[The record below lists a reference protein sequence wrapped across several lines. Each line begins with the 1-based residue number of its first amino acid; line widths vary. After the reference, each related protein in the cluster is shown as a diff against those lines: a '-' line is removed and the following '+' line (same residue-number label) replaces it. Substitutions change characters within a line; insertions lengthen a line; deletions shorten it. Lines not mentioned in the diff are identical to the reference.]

1 MHEAV
6 LEYILGNDDRPL
18 RCLKA
23 RVLHTRA
30 IIVSVIC
37 LCISGCMSP
46 HGNEAA
52 ALLADIAAADGPSQL
67 RAITPEPARSLIGY
81 RGPNAGDAIADLYEP
96 AEQPRGAV
104 VLVPGLTPYGKDD
117 PRLVSF
123 ARSLARDRFLVLVP
137 EIANTRLLKVSAA
150 DSAIIADA
158 IEELA
163 RRFAAGADPSVGLVA
178 ISFGAGPA
186 LLAAGETPA
195 GRHVR
200 FAVTI
205 GAYYDIAAA
214 IAFATT
220 GAYQTPD
227 GSSISVEPNAY
238 GEFVFLR
245 GNADRVR
252 DPQDRTLLM
261 AIADRRLANPAS
273 SIADL
278 VGRLG
283 PEGRAVYDLIDNR
296 DPRLVPKLLAQLPG
310 AVQQELRSLDL
321 QGRELPWLRGPVFLV
336 HGKDDTVIPAG
347 ESMKLAGA
355 LGPRAELYLV
365 EQFAH
370 VDAGTAGLSD
380 NLRLWRVVIRVLE
393 ERDRPIQELPH

>member
-1 MHEAV
+1 MNARSGT
-6 LEYILGNDDRPL
+6 EYIYDYDDQPLQCLGD
-18 RCLKA
+18 CI
-23 RVLHTRA
+23 LHMRA
-30 IIVSVIC
+30 IIISIIC
-37 LCISGCMSP
+37 LCIAGCVSP

-52 ALLADIAAADGPSQL
+52 ALLADIAAADGQSQL
-67 RAITPEPARSLIGY
+67 KAITPEPARSLIGY
-81 RGPNAGDAIADLYEP
+81 RGLTAGDEIADLYEP

-137 EIANTRLLKVSAA
+137 EIVNTRLLKVSAA

-158 IEELA
+158 IGELA
-163 RRFAAGADPSVGLVA
+163 KRFAAGGGPSVGLVA

-205 GAYYDIAAA
+205 GAYYDITAI

-220 GAYQTPD
+220 GAYQMPD
-227 GSSISVEPNAY
+227 GSWISAEPNAY
-238 GEFVFLR
+238 GKFVFLR

-252 DPQDRTLLM
+252 DPRDRTLLI
-261 AIADRRLANPAS
+261 AIADRRIANPAS

-283 PEGRAVYDLIDNR
+283 PEGRTVYNLIENR

-310 AVQQELRSLDL
+310 AVQQELRGLDL
-321 QGRELPWLRGPVFLV
+321 QGRELPWLKGPVFLV

-355 LGPRAELYLV
+355 LEPRAELYLI
-365 EQFAH
+365 ERFAH
-370 VDAGTAGLSD
+370 VDAGTAGLGD
-380 NLRLWRVVIRVLE
+380 DLRLWRVVIRVLE
-393 ERDRPIQELPH
+393 ERDLTM

>member
-1 MHEAV
+1 MAGCV
-6 LEYILGNDDRPL
+6 L
-18 RCLKA
+18 
-23 RVLHTRA
+23 
-30 IIVSVIC
+30 
-37 LCISGCMSP
+37 P

-52 ALLADIAAADGPSQL
+52 ALLADIAAADGPSRL
-67 RAITPEPARSLIGY
+67 NAITSEPARSLIGY
-81 RGPNAGDAIADLYEP
+81 RGSTAGDAIADLYAP
-96 AEQPRGAV
+96 TEQPRGAV
-104 VLVPGLTPYGKDD
+104 VLIPGLTQYGKDD
-117 PRLVSF
+117 PRLVLF
-123 ARSLARDRFLVLVP
+123 ARSLARGRFLVLVP
-137 EIANTRLLKVSAA
+137 EIANTRLLKVTAA

-163 RRFAAGADPSVGLVA
+163 KRFAPGADASVGLVA

-195 GRHVR
+195 GHHVR

-205 GAYYDIAAA
+205 GAYYDISAA

-227 GSSISVEPNAY
+227 GSWISVEPNAY
-238 GEFVFLR
+238 GKFVFLR

-252 DPQDRTLLM
+252 DPQDRTLLI

-283 PEGRAVYDLIDNR
+283 PEGRAIYDLIDNR

-310 AVQQELRSLDL
+310 AVQQELRTLDL

-336 HGKDDTVIPAG
+336 HGKDDTVSPAG

-370 VDAGTAGLSD
+370 VDAGIAGLGD

-393 ERDRPIQELPH
+393 ERDRPI

>member
-1 MHEAV
+1 M
-6 LEYILGNDDRPL
+6 
-18 RCLKA
+18 
-23 RVLHTRA
+23 RA
-30 IIVSVIC
+30 IIISVIC
-37 LCISGCMSP
+37 LCIAGCVSP

-52 ALLADIAAADGPSQL
+52 TLLADIAAADGPGRL
-67 RAITPEPARSLIGY
+67 NAITPEPARSLIAY
-81 RGPNAGDAIADLYEP
+81 RGSTAGNAIADLYEP

-104 VLVPGLTPYGKDD
+104 VLVPGLTPYGKDE

-137 EIANTRLLKVSAA
+137 EITNTRLLKVSAA

-163 RRFAAGADPSVGLVA
+163 RHFAAGADPSVGLVA

-205 GAYYDIAAA
+205 GAYYDITATL
-214 IAFATT
+214 AFVTT
-220 GAYQTPD
+220 GAYQMPD
-227 GSSISVEPNAY
+227 GSWISVEPNSY
-238 GEFVFLR
+238 GKFVFLR

-252 DPQDRTLLM
+252 DPRDRTLLI
-261 AIADRRLANPAS
+261 AIADRRIANPAS

-283 PEGRAVYDLIDNR
+283 PEGRAVYDLVENR
-296 DPRLVPKLLAQLPG
+296 DPRLVPKLLAQVPG
-310 AVQQELRSLDL
+310 AVQQELHSLDL
-321 QGRELPWLRGPVFLV
+321 QGRELPWLRSPVFLV

-355 LGPRAELYLV
+355 LGPRAELDLIERV
-365 EQFAH
+365 GP
-370 VDAGTAGLSD
+370 VDAGPAGLGE
-380 NLRLWRVVIRVLE
+380 NFGLGGGGVF
-393 ERDRPIQELPH
+393 